1 MEAGVIPLNDSRNA
15 SNLYFLI
22 IFKNGERMNC
32 L

>member
-1 MEAGVIPLNDSRNA
+1 MEAGVIPLNDLCNT

-22 IFKNGERMNC
+22 IFKNGERMNH